1 MLRFIMQPAVCM
13 ATVGTMATS
22 EDKAEEIDESN
33 VENADSVEPI
43 DLDEEGDEEV
53 RAGPDW

>member
-1 MLRFIMQPAVCM
+1 
-13 ATVGTMATS
+13 MATS

>member
-1 MLRFIMQPAVCM
+1 MIAIR
-13 ATVGTMATS
+13 TMATS
-22 EDKAEEIDESN
+22 EDKAEEINESN